1 MKIETIEFNSENDQI
16 VITLVDGQTLTF
28 SKESVDE
35 YKLKFPDR
43 IADLV
48 AMGWLQ
54 KDEA

>member
-1 MKIETIEFNSENDQI
+1 MVDLITFKTAENKLT
-16 VITLVDGQTLTF
+16 VTFVDGQTLTF